1 MATMTLRTMKSNFIR
16 SNMANIYDEENHKYY
31 VDGEE
36 KPSVTDIA
44 SPISFERLD
53 NLQKVLLER
62 ARERGRRCHE
72 IFEEYLLM
80 GDIDI
85 EEIETDYIPY
95 VQQFILWAKTYRPKV
110 IYTEKKMFSNE
121 FCGTCDLVCEIDKK
135 VLIVD
140 YKVTSAADKKS
151 LSVQLEG
158 YYRLCQKYD
167 IDIDDT
173 YYLHIKKD
181 GYVFKPIK
189 RDVEWFDIL
198 LKHNQKM
205 KEKYNG

>member
-1 MATMTLRTMKSNFIR
+1 
-16 SNMANIYDEENHKYY
+16 MANIYDEENHKYY

-62 ARERGRRCHE
+62 AKARGRRCHE

-121 FCGTCDLVCEIDKK
+121 FCGTCDLVCEIDKN

-198 LKHNQKM
+198 LKHNQKI